1 MDSRLRGNDIS
12 RINQPSPTNGSNPRP
27 YTRHYP
33 TRANVPGTLAGMDLT
48 ELSRRLE
55 NLLRIGTVHSVD
67 HGQARCRVQ
76 SGELVTQWLPWIER
90 RAGQTTTWN
99 PPTIGEQCMVLSP
112 SGEPAGGVVI
122 YGTYSAANAAPSES
136 PDEHVTL
143 YPDGTRIS
151 YDHVKGHHQASYPD
165 GAHISYDHPSSSL
178 EAVGIKTALVKASTS
193 VTLDTPLTHITGQCV
208 VDDLLTYK
216 NGLAGTGGGN
226 GSKIKGLIEHEGT
239 HTQTGGPLSSNG
251 VVLHTH
257 THTDVEPGPSNT
269 GGPT

>member
-1 MDSRLRGNDIS
+1 
-12 RINQPSPTNGSNPRP
+12 
-27 YTRHYP
+27 
-33 TRANVPGTLAGMDLT
+33 MDLT

-67 HGQARCRVQ
+67 HGKARCRVQ

-122 YGTYSAANAAPSES
+122 YGTYSAENAAPSTS
-136 PDEHVTL
+136 PDDHVTL

-151 YDHVKGHHQASYPD
+151 YDHAKGHYQASYPD
-165 GAHISYDHPSSSL
+165 GAHLSYDHPSSSL
-178 EAVGIKTALVKASTS
+178 EAVGIKTALVVASTS
-193 VTLDTPLTHITGQCV
+193 VTLDTPLTHITGKCV

-226 GSKIKGLIEHEGT
+226 GSVIQGPINHNGE
-239 HTQTGGPLSSNG
+239 HTQTGGSYTTDHD
-251 VVLHTH
+251 VVASGTSLHTH
-257 THTDVEPGPSNT
+257 THTGVEPGGSNT
-269 GGPT
+269 GVPT

>member
-1 MDSRLRGNDIS
+1 
-12 RINQPSPTNGSNPRP
+12 
-27 YTRHYP
+27 
-33 TRANVPGTLAGMDLT
+33 MDLT

-151 YDHVKGHHQASYPD
+151 YDHVKGH
-165 GAHISYDHPSSSL
+165 L
-178 EAVGIKTALVKASTS
+178 EVSGIKTALVKASTS

-226 GSKIKGLIEHEGT
+226 GSKITGSIKHEGT
-239 HTQTGGPLSSNG
+239 HTQTGGSLSSNG
-251 VVLHTH
+251 VVLDAHAHTG
-257 THTDVEPGPSNT
+257 VEPGGSNT